1 MTSLAAP
8 TNNEAA
14 APPLASLLSE
24 SFKYNQTVE
33 IRLGLELTIQTV
45 SRQELVQRVNRK
57 QIAEGQDITGL
68 KLWDFGLE
76 FAKYLSRY
84 PLFFSGKNILEL
96 GSGCGTLSLSLAAT
110 AKEASL
116 FTITDAAEDALG
128 LIRANVERN
137 RAVLGDA
144 NVSVEECLWTTEE
157 KEDKEDKETFVEST
171 SGKMKVAYDIVLGTD
186 LLYHMTTVESLFA
199 TALRSLCTDKKGG
212 GVFLLG
218 GMSRYYGTIASIRT
232 SCEELHLAITFV
244 SLKKMEIQYCDGMF
258 LAIIARD
265 ESSFVPVLEGLNL
278 EMDDSVNDDFEE
290 ENDDY

>member
-1 MTSLAAP
+1 MASLAAP
-8 TNNEAA
+8 TNSEAA
-14 APPLASLLSE
+14 ALPLASLLSE

-84 PLFFSGKNILEL
+84 PGFFSGKNILEL
-96 GSGCGTLSLSLAAT
+96 GSGTGTLSLSLAAM

-144 NVSVEECLWTTEE
+144 NVSVEECRWTTE
-157 KEDKEDKETFVEST
+157 DST
-171 SGKMKVAYDIVLGTD
+171 SGKIAYDVVLGTD

-265 ESSFVPVLEGLNL
+265 ERSFVPVLEGLNL